1 MSELDFVKDIQL
13 FSEKCNDKDIE
24 KLEGDYTRDL
34 QKRRFDTKSRLL
46 RYIKNPDKPIDPE
59 PTEGK
64 EEKV

>member
-34 QKRRFDTKSRLL
+34 QRRRFDTKSRLL
-46 RYIKNPDKPIDPE
+46 RYIKNPDKPIDLE